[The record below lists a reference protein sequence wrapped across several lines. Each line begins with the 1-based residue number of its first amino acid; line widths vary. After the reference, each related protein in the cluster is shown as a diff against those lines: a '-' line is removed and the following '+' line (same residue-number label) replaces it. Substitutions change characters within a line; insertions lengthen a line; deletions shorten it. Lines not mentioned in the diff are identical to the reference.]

1 MVGRN
6 SPHSH
11 SAKLPLQDRLLG
23 HCAPLYGFY
32 ILGVPLA
39 KFLSSQKLI
48 FFIFEISQDSFKD

>member
-6 SPHSH
+6 SPRPH

-23 HCAPLYGFY
+23 HCALLYGFY

-39 KFLSSQKLI
+39 KFLKLSEAH
-48 FFIFEISQDSFKD
+48 FLHL